1 MTLPINWVYSPEDCD
16 FLFYS
21 RWIDEQ
27 NLEETSQALKEG
39 NIPCTSEYCPL
50 KLEKG
55 WQVVPQLF
63 PGFTLNEIKGDCI
76 IERVNFWDSTAQV
89 YAIGDEDAAS
99 FLENIMNIKIEI
111 EDYFKPVLMKVGD
124 ACTMGFEAG
133 IDPLQNFT
141 CENVLNNGPSDSKVD
156 IVFISDRYTDINS
169 WTQDVD
175 SMLDFEGIQEGLF
188 SVEPMKSNKEKFNV
202 WRIDKLDNEFYDFEF
217 HGYNGPAIVEMAEEI
232 CEDIDLTMVILDN
245 ANYPNFEGGIG
256 GNSLAMVA
264 RYRMGELSTRA
275 MVHEFGHAFVNLGD
289 EYENDLQAADYT
301 ERPNIDSEGCPKWCS
316 GELNEEADCYDEYLE
331 FRTCLYNA
339 TNNLTEEYSEEC
351 NYNNILTNCN
361 LGKDCQEG
369 TGCYFNAKSVIAFR
383 SSERSIMKYPSE
395 DPFEFNT
402 ISKEAILN
410 KINSLSE

>member
-1 MTLPINWVYSPEDCD
+1 MVGSWRYKNNPIARVKHIADN
-16 FLFYS
+16 
-21 RWIDEQ
+21 
-27 NLEETSQALKEG
+27 SQSVWRQ
-39 NIPCTSEYCPL
+39 P
-50 KLEKG
+50 
-55 WQVVPQLF
+55 
-63 PGFTLNEIKGDCI
+63 IK
-76 IERVNFWDSTAQV
+76 STAQFNGTEADTLPKV
-89 YAIGDEDAAS
+89 PKPIITAA
-99 FLENIMNIKIEI
+99 
-111 EDYFKPVLMKVGD
+111 
-124 ACTMGFEAG
+124 
-133 IDPLQNFT
+133 
-141 CENVLNNGPSDSKVD
+141 NV
-156 IVFISDRYTDINS
+156 
-169 WTQDVD
+169 
-175 SMLDFEGIQEGLF
+175 
-188 SVEPMKSNKEKFNV
+188 
-202 WRIDKLDNEFYDFEF
+202 
-217 HGYNGPAIVEMAEEI
+217 
-232 CEDIDLTMVILDN
+232 
-245 ANYPNFEGGIG
+245 ANCFG